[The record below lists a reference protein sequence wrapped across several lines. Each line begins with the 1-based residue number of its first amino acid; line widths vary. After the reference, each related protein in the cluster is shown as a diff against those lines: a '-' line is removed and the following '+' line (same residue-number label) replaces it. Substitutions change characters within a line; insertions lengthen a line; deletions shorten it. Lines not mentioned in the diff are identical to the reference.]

1 MACRVS
7 SVDAANY
14 DDSVIPCP
22 RLLVALLSKK
32 NVQVSDGG
40 LNKCRSESS
49 ESLLP
54 ESGGGGAGCHT
65 LVRPALGKGR
75 RLRSS
80 KSSSKIP
87 GKPDT

>member
-54 ESGGGGAGCHT
+54 ESGGGG
-65 LVRPALGKGR
+65 GR
-75 RLRSS
+75 MSYSCKASTWEGQEAQKFKVILKNPRQA
-80 KSSSKIP
+80 
-87 GKPDT
+87 